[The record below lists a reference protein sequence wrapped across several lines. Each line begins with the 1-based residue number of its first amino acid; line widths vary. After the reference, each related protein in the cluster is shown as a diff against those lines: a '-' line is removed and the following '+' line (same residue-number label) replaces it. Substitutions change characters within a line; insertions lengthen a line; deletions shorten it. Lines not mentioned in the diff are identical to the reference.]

1 MSAAAR
7 YLSRFIRAAS
17 PPNNMA
23 AAILSQPAAHP
34 ARIRETPFAGP
45 VAWTRDT
52 LAPEDG
58 VLYLDADCRRELDH
72 ALGALRANPLPT
84 LVLEPAA
91 FELPACGGL
100 MLRAK
105 AVLESGVGFVLID
118 RLSLDD
124 YSVEEAK
131 ALYWLLAQLLS
142 RPVAQSWDGKMIYD
156 VRDLGR
162 PPGNGVR
169 PDITNAEQSF
179 HTDNSYNLCPPD
191 YVALLCLQ
199 PAMEGGVSSI
209 VSFHT
214 AHNEMLARH
223 PGLLARLYAPFLF
236 DRQREHAPGAAM
248 VLSHPLFEYDGE
260 RLAGRLSRFQVRNG
274 YALAEM
280 PLDAEG
286 EAALEA
292 LDQIMKAPRVKREF
306 FFERGQIQILDNRR
320 LGHRRTAFQ
329 DFPEPERK
337 RHLVR
342 LWLRDWGR
350 RFYNG

>member
-1 MSAAAR
+1 M
-7 YLSRFIRAAS
+7 
-17 PPNNMA
+17 PV
-23 AAILSQPAAHP
+23 AILTQPVPAHP
-34 ARIRETPFAGP
+34 ARMRETPFAGP
-45 VAWTRDT
+45 LAWTRDT
-52 LAPEDG
+52 LKPEEG
-58 VLYLDADCRRELDH
+58 VLRLDADCRRELDK
-72 ALGALRANPLPT
+72 ALAVMRANPLPT
-84 LVLEPAA
+84 LMLEAAA
-91 FELPACGGL
+91 FDLPACRRL
-100 MLRAK
+100 MREAK
-105 AVLESGVGFVLID
+105 AILDSGVGFVLID
-118 RLSLDD
+118 RLPLDD
-124 YSVEEAK
+124 YSADEAK
-131 ALYWLLAQLLS
+131 ALYWLLMQLIA

-191 YVALLCLQ
+191 YVALLCMR
-199 PAMEGGVSSI
+199 PAMAGGVSGI

-223 PGLLARLYAPFLF
+223 PALLARLYAPFLF
-236 DRQREHAPGAAM
+236 DRQREHAPGDPM

-260 RLAGRLSRFQVRNG
+260 RLTGRLSRFQVRNG
-274 YALAEM
+274 HALAQA

-292 LDQIMKAPRVKREF
+292 LDEIMKAPRVNREF

-320 LGHRRTAFQ
+320 LGHRRTGFR
-329 DFPEPERK
+329 DFPEPERR

>member
-1 MSAAAR
+1 M
-7 YLSRFIRAAS
+7 
-17 PPNNMA
+17 
-23 AAILSQPAAHP
+23 
-34 ARIRETPFAGP
+34 
-45 VAWTRDT
+45 
-52 LAPEDG
+52 
-58 VLYLDADCRRELDH
+58 
-72 ALGALRANPLPT
+72 
-84 LVLEPAA
+84 
-91 FELPACGGL
+91 
-100 MLRAK
+100 
-105 AVLESGVGFVLID
+105 LID
-118 RLSLDD
+118 RLPLDD
-124 YSVEEAK
+124 CTLEEAK
-131 ALYWLLAQLLS
+131 ALYWLLAQLLA

-191 YVALLCLQ
+191 YVALLCLH
-199 PAMEGGVSSI
+199 PAMEGGISQHRELLHGAQRDAGAPPRAARAAVRAVSLRP
-209 VSFHT
+209 
-214 AHNEMLARH
+214 AAR
-223 PGLLARLYAPFLF
+223 ARARGRHGPAPSAV
-236 DRQREHAPGAAM
+236 RVRRGAAR
-248 VLSHPLFEYDGE
+248 P
-260 RLAGRLSRFQVRNG
+260 GRLSRFQVRNG
-274 YALAEM
+274 HALAEV

-292 LDQIMKAPRVKREF
+292 LDQIMKAPRVNREF

-320 LGHRRTAFQ
+320 LGHRRTGFR